1 MAVEATAVTV
11 GVVTE
16 DSRAV
21 GSLQPNESVVVAPE
35 IAGRI
40 AAIRFREGEPV
51 AAGAVLVELDS
62 GILRAE
68 LAKARSDLT
77 LAQANHQRAITLAN
91 QGIGTLRARDEAV
104 AALQVEQANVALA
117 EARLEKTVVASP
129 FDGLAGLRAVSV
141 GAFVTPGARI
151 VEIADVDPIKVDF
164 RVPELA
170 LPALRPGQTVR
181 IDVDALPGRTFDGTI
196 YAIDPIVDPNGRAVR
211 LRARVPN
218 PDGALSP
225 GLFARVRIAVGRREA
240 AILVP
245 ESAVFVADGRTLVY
259 RLADGRATLAE
270 VTLGQ
275 RLPGRV
281 EVVAGL
287 AAGDIVITAGHQQ
300 LRDGL
305 KVEVVRPRA
314 GT

>member
-1 MAVEATAVTV
+1 M
-11 GVVTE
+11 VTE
-16 DSRAV
+16 DIRAV

>member
-1 MAVEATAVTV
+1 M
-11 GVVTE
+11 VTE
-16 DSRAV
+16 DIRAV

-104 AALQVEQANVALA
+104 AALQVEQAIVALA

-300 LRDGL
+300 LRVGL

>member
-1 MAVEATAVTV
+1 
-11 GVVTE
+11 VVTE
-16 DSRAV
+16 DIRAV

-151 VEIADVDPIKVDF
+151 VEIAYVDPIKVDF

-170 LPALRPGQTVR
+170 LPALRPGSASTSMRTVW
-181 IDVDALPGRTFDGTI
+181 PGRTFDGTI

>member
-1 MAVEATAVTV
+1 M
-11 GVVTE
+11 VTE
-16 DSRAV
+16 DIRAV

-181 IDVDALPGRTFDGTI
+181 IDVDALPGRTSDGTI